1 MKAEIITIG
10 DELLIGQV
18 IDTNSAFIGA
28 ELTFNG
34 IRVVQRTAVSDTKQG
49 IVEALDAARKRVEIV
64 IITGGL
70 GPTKDDITKVTLADY
85 FQTELIMNAEVL
97 ADVELFFSKFGKTVS
112 DVNRK
117 QALVPASCKVLRNFN
132 GTAPGMWFDVDGVVV
147 VSLPGVPYEMKSLF
161 SEQVL
166 PLLRK
171 RFEMPVVLQ
180 RTIMTQGIGES
191 VLAERIEQWE
201 DEITAA
207 GMKLAYLPAP
217 GIVRLRVMIDGS
229 DHEKC
234 SKMLDDAVQKVLPLI
249 EKWTFATEDISLP
262 VALGERLKASG
273 KTLCTA
279 ESCTGGYIAHL
290 ITGVPGSSAYY
301 LGSTLTYANKAKTDL
316 LQIPQ
321 DLIQNNGA
329 VSEEVVTAMA
339 QQARKIIGAD
349 YALATSGIAGPD
361 GGTAEKPVGTVWIAL
376 AGPDGTVAKKFLF
389 GDNRERN
396 ITRAALTALM
406 MLYKQLA

>member
-34 IRVVQRTAVSDTKQG
+34 IRVVQRTAVSDSKEG
-49 IVEALDAARKRVEIV
+49 IVEALNAARKRAKIV

-70 GPTKDDITKVTLADY
+70 GPTKDDITKVTLAEY
-85 FQTELIMNAEVL
+85 FNTELVSNTEVL
-97 ADVELFFSKFGKTVS
+97 ADVELFFSKFGKQVS
-112 DVNRK
+112 EVNRK
-117 QALVPASCKVLRNFN
+117 QALVPATCTVLRNFN
-132 GTAPGMWFDVDGVVV
+132 GTAPGMWFDVDGVVF

-171 RFEMPVVLQ
+171 RFEMTVVLQ

-191 VLAERIEQWE
+191 VLAECIEQWE
-201 DEITAA
+201 DEITAH
-207 GMKLAYLPAP
+207 GMKLAYLPSP
-217 GIVRLRVMIDGS
+217 GIVRLRVMIDGT
-229 DHEKC
+229 DYEKC
-234 SKMLDDAVQKVLPLI
+234 SKLLDDAVQKLLPLI
-249 EKWTFATEDISLP
+249 EKWTFATSDIPLP
-262 VALGERLKASG
+262 FALGERLKSSG
-273 KTLCTA
+273 LTLCTA

-321 DLIQNNGA
+321 ALIQNHGA

-339 QQARKIIGAD
+339 QKARKIIGAD

-361 GGTAEKPVGTVWIAL
+361 GGTVDKPVGTVWIAL
-376 AGPDGTVAKKFLF
+376 AGPNGTEAHKFLF

-406 MLYKQLA
+406 LLYKKME

>member
-34 IRVVQRTAVSDTKQG
+34 IRVVQRTAVSDSKEG
-49 IVEALDAARKRVEIV
+49 IVEALNAARKRAKIV

-70 GPTKDDITKVTLADY
+70 GPTKDDITKVTLAEY
-85 FQTELIMNAEVL
+85 FNTELVSNTEVL
-97 ADVELFFSKFGKTVS
+97 ADVELFFSKFGKQVS
-112 DVNRK
+112 EVNRK
-117 QALVPASCKVLRNFN
+117 QALVPATCTVLRNFN
-132 GTAPGMWFDVDGVVV
+132 GTAPGMWFDVDGVVF

-171 RFEMPVVLQ
+171 RFEMTVVLQ

-191 VLAERIEQWE
+191 VLAECIEQWE
-201 DEITAA
+201 DEITAQ
-207 GMKLAYLPAP
+207 GMKLAYLPSP
-217 GIVRLRVMIDGS
+217 GIVRLRVMIDGT
-229 DHEKC
+229 DYEKC
-234 SKMLDDAVQKVLPLI
+234 SKLLDDSVQKLLPLI
-249 EKWTFATEDISLP
+249 EKWTFATSDISLP
-262 VALGERLKASG
+262 FVLGERLKSSG
-273 KTLCTA
+273 QTLCTA

-321 DLIQNNGA
+321 ALIQNHGA

-361 GGTAEKPVGTVWIAL
+361 GGTVDKPVGTVWIAL
-376 AGPDGTVAKKFLF
+376 AGPNGTEAHKFLF

-406 MLYKQLA
+406 LLYKKME

>member
-34 IRVVQRTAVSDTKQG
+34 IRVVQRTAVSDSKEG
-49 IVEALDAARKRVEIV
+49 IVEALNAARKRAKIV

-70 GPTKDDITKVTLADY
+70 GPTKDDITKVTLAEY
-85 FQTELIMNAEVL
+85 FNTELVSNTEVL
-97 ADVELFFSKFGKTVS
+97 ADVELFFSKFGKQVS
-112 DVNRK
+112 EVNRK
-117 QALVPASCKVLRNFN
+117 QALVPATCTVLRNFN
-132 GTAPGMWFDVDGVVV
+132 GTAPGMWFDVDGVVF

-171 RFEMPVVLQ
+171 RFEMTVVLQ

-191 VLAERIEQWE
+191 VLAECIEQWE
-201 DEITAA
+201 DEITAQ
-207 GMKLAYLPAP
+207 GMKLAYLPSP
-217 GIVRLRVMIDGS
+217 GIVRLRVMIDGT
-229 DHEKC
+229 DYEKC
-234 SKMLDDAVQKVLPLI
+234 SKLLDDSVQKLLPLI
-249 EKWTFATEDISLP
+249 EKWTFATSDISLP
-262 VALGERLKASG
+262 FVLGERLKSSG
-273 KTLCTA
+273 QTLCTA

-321 DLIQNNGA
+321 ALIQNHGA

-361 GGTAEKPVGTVWIAL
+361 GGTVDKPVGTVWIAL
-376 AGPDGTVAKKFLF
+376 AGPNGTEAHKFLF

-406 MLYKQLA
+406 LLYKKLE